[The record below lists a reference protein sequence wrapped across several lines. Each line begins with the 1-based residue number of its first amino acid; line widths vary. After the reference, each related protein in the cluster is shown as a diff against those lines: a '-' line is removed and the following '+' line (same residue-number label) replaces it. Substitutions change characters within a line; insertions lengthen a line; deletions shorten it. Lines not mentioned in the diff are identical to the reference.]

1 MKKRDNIRL
10 MHSLTLKGIVILKE
24 CLAPIK
30 DQRTIDLLLANY
42 FETSMKFCVSTKDQI
57 EVIKQFN
64 EHFEDWRMDSDGQLA

>member
-42 FETSMKFCVSTKDQI
+42 FETSMKFCVSTKDQK

>member
-24 CLAPIK
+24 CLTPIK

-42 FETSMKFCVSTKDQI
+42 FETSMKFCVSTKDQK
-57 EVIKQFN
+57 EVINQFN